1 MPNLRIVG
9 IALILSVL
17 PAHAADWQATR
28 VTGVVEQSVNDQWL
42 PLQRDDI
49 VPDGRPVRTL
59 ADGQVDLRR
68 DTDLL
73 SLGPAT
79 QVAITESTAEPF
91 TTVSQAYG
99 TVEAEVTV
107 QPFEHF
113 EVKTPLLAAVVKGT
127 HFIVQ
132 STGATASVRVTRG
145 TVGVEALETGKTTLV
160 STDETASIRLGGDL
174 EVATAQQPIPPS
186 LAADTSAAP
195 ATDNSAAR
203 LATTVAEV
211 GSAEAQAPAPKVE
224 VAVPA
229 PTGTFKLP
237 AALTS
242 APEGSGVA
250 NLLLSYDQPA
260 RSVTKPDKD
269 AESMFG
275 PALGAAILCGGI
287 LLGGIAILFRR
298 IFG

>member
-17 PAHAADWQATR
+17 PTHAADWQATR
-28 VTGVVEQSVNDQWL
+28 VAGVVEQSVDDHWL
-42 PLQRDDI
+42 PLRRDDI

-68 DTDLL
+68 DKDLL

-79 QVAITESTAEPF
+79 QIAITESTAEPF

-145 TVGVEALETGKTTLV
+145 AVGVEALETGKTTLV
-160 STDETASIRLGGDL
+160 STDETASIRRGGDL
-174 EVATAQQPIPPS
+174 EVAAAQQPIPPS
-186 LAADTSAAP
+186 LANDTSAAP
-195 ATDNSAAR
+195 AADNPAR
-203 LATTVAEV
+203 LAASVADDSTPV
-211 GSAEAQAPAPKVE
+211 SATPAPKLE
-224 VAVPA
+224 VALPA
-229 PTGTFKLP
+229 PAGTFKLP

-250 NLLLSYDQPA
+250 NLLLSYDQPT
-260 RSVTKPDKD
+260 RSLTKPDKD

-298 IFG
+298 LFG